1 MPSLPTLR
9 DLNKL
14 NTFVRVAER
23 KSFTQAAR
31 DLRTTPSVVSKHMSE
46 LEDALGFSL
55 LNRSPHGVAL
65 TEAGTHLL
73 ESCLQ
78 LLANLDEF
86 VVETRNVQT
95 GPFGS
100 LRLHATT
107 GYARWII
114 APLMP
119 AFLHRYPHIRVDLVT
134 ESLPRDSI
142 DNGSDVIV
150 ASAKPAM
157 PGLVEKDIGPIP
169 HVVCASAGYFRQ
181 HGKPSEPHDLREHN
195 CLVDSFSPRKWT
207 FKKGSRE
214 IVVEVKGSL
223 SSNSSAILTQAAL
236 DDVGIIKVP
245 RYTVRAELASGKLQS
260 IFEDITHSGE
270 RMRAY
275 YSKTKYLPAKTLAF
289 IDLLQT
295 AMKSPD

>member
-1 MPSLPTLR
+1 
-9 DLNKL
+9 
-14 NTFVRVAER
+14 
-23 KSFTQAAR
+23 
-31 DLRTTPSVVSKHMSE
+31 
-46 LEDALGFSL
+46 
-55 LNRSPHGVAL
+55 
-65 TEAGTHLL
+65 
-73 ESCLQ
+73 
-78 LLANLDEF
+78 
-86 VVETRNVQT
+86 
-95 GPFGS
+95 
-100 LRLHATT
+100 
-107 GYARWII
+107 
-114 APLMP
+114 MP
-119 AFLHRYPHIRVDLVT
+119 AFLRRYPHIRVDLVT

-169 HVVCASAGYFRQ
+169 HVVCASPGYFRQ
-181 HGKPSEPHDLREHN
+181 HGKPNEPHDLREHN